1 MEKTKKDILFEVMEA
16 LVKRNFK
23 IINVANMEVLN
34 FVLGQTEGRVRADLL
49 TLQGDNKRGNR
60 GSIPPRS

>member
-1 MEKTKKDILFEVMEA
+1 MEKTKKDRLFEVMEA

-49 TLQGDNKRGNR
+49 TLQGDNTQ
-60 GSIPPRS
+60 

>member
-1 MEKTKKDILFEVMEA
+1 MEKTKKDRLFEVMEA

-34 FVLGQTEGRVRADLL
+34 FVLGQTDGRVRADL
-49 TLQGDNKRGNR
+49 TAQKDND
-60 GSIPPRS
+60 IQ

>member
-34 FVLGQTEGRVRADLL
+34 FVLGQTKGKVRADL
-49 TLQGDNKRGNR
+49 TAQKDND
-60 GSIPPRS
+60 IQ